1 MPYKNKV
8 IKKNKKESTFTKTKK
23 LYNKKNIKQIGGNS
37 DSNLDYWRMSI
48 PGGTGTEGSFGTLLD
63 DIVAVVAS
71 SVNTIVDTV
80 HFVEN
85 VMSLKGDM
93 GTEFSSSGAPG
104 AGTQ

>member
-1 MPYKNKV
+1 MPPKKRVKKV
-8 IKKNKKESTFTKTKK
+8 SHKKKAS
-23 LYNKKNIKQIGGNS
+23 YNKSKNIKQTGGNS

-48 PGGTGTEGSFGTLLD
+48 PGGTGTDGSFGTLLD

>member
-1 MPYKNKV
+1 MPPKKRVKKASPKRKVVNKNS
-8 IKKNKKESTFTKTKK
+8 KK
-23 LYNKKNIKQIGGNS
+23 IKQSGGNVGGS
-37 DSNLDYWRMSI
+37 EVDYWRMSV
-48 PGGTGTEGSFGTLLD
+48 PSGTGTEGNFPTLLD

-71 SVNTIVDTV
+71 SINTIVDTV

-104 AGTQ
+104 A

>member
-1 MPYKNKV
+1 
-8 IKKNKKESTFTKTKK
+8 
-23 LYNKKNIKQIGGNS
+23 
-37 DSNLDYWRMSI
+37 MSV
-48 PGGTGTEGSFGTLLD
+48 PGGTGTDGSFGTLLD

>member
-1 MPYKNKV
+1 MPPKNRV
-8 IKKNKKESTFTKTKK
+8 KKTSLKKKAY
-23 LYNKKNIKQIGGNS
+23 YNNISKNIKQTGGNS